1 MKTLN
6 KFIMCFLLFQSL
18 PAEDNKVDLSPTAVL
33 EKKGIPLWGFDLFNY
48 PSQHSVV
55 IGKLSKITS
64 EKAVRII
71 SEDHESQFI
80 YSKGEFV
87 VLETVYWSGL
97 IPPRAGEKISALIP
111 RLVVDK
117 DRIIGEVPEFTDD
130 MIMIFNH
137 PNIAGVGPM
146 ILRQNLPLS
155 DRDEVIKLLENIRK
169 SNASR

>member
-6 KFIMCFLLFQSL
+6 GFFIYLLLVQSL
-18 PAEDNKVDLSPTAVL
+18 PAEENKGALSPTAAL

-48 PSQHSVV
+48 PGQHSVV
-55 IGKLSKITS
+55 VGKLSKITS
-64 EKAVRII
+64 EKAVRIT

-87 VLETVYWSGL
+87 VLETLHWGGL
-97 IPPRAGEKISALIP
+97 IPPREGEKVLGLIP

-117 DRIIGEVPEFTDD
+117 DRIVGEAPEFTGD

-137 PNIAGVGPM
+137 PNVAGVGPM
-146 ILRQNLPLS
+146 VLTQKLSLS
-155 DRDEVIKLLENIRK
+155 DRDKVIKLLENIRK